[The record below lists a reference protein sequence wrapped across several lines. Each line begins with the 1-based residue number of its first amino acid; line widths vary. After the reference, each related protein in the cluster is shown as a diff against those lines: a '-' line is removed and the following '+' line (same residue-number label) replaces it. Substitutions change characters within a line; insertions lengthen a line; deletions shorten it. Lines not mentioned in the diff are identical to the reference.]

1 MAEINYRENMRG
13 ELVWLKK
20 YFYLLRTVFACRW
33 IIEKKSPT
41 DDAFFQACS
50 CTHDPDIL
58 PTVKELMR
66 LKMENLELKA
76 GKRLDIINEYID

>member
-1 MAEINYRENMRG
+1 MAQEILLSTSPRFCLPLDYRE
-13 ELVWLKK
+13 
-20 YFYLLRTVFACRW
+20 
-33 IIEKKSPT
+33 KSPS